1 MANGYQRSDYKGKP
15 KLSNEELIS
24 ILKKRRDTIIE
35 MEPRLVVQKAE
46 EGTVEIE
53 KKLNDIVQK
62 HLLNMVN
69 EINSSIKKIEA
80 L

>member
-1 MANGYQRSDYKGKP
+1 MEEGYQRSDYDVKP

-46 EGTVEIE
+46 EETVEME
-53 KKLNDIVQK
+53 KKINDIVQK

-69 EINSSIKKIEA
+69 EINSSIKKMEA